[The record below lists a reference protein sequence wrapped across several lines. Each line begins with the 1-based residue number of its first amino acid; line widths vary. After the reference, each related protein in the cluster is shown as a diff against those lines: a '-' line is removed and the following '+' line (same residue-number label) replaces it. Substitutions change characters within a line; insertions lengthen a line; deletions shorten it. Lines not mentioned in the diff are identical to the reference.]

1 MPQEAMRKT
10 WGDNMI
16 KIAIDGPAG
25 AGKST
30 IARAVAAKM
39 GYIYIDTGALYR
51 SVGLYTMNRGADL
64 SDQKQIEAVLSGLN
78 VDIGFKNGEQ
88 RVFVNGEDV
97 SDDIRTPAV
106 SKAASVVSAVPA
118 VREFLFS
125 LQRTL
130 ADSRD
135 SVMDGRDIGTVV
147 LPDADVKIF
156 LTASAERR
164 ADRRYKELLEK
175 GESVEYSTVLDDIK
189 KRDYADSHRD
199 IAPLKQAD
207 DAVLADTSDLTLDE
221 SIALIEKIITER
233 IAR

>member
-1 MPQEAMRKT
+1 
-10 WGDNMI
+10 MI

-51 SVGLYTMNRGADL
+51 SVGLYAMNRGADL
-64 SDQKQIEAVLSGLN
+64 SDTKQIEAVLSGLN
-78 VDIGFKNGEQ
+78 VDIGFKDGEQ

-97 SDDIRTPAV
+97 SGDIRTTAV
-106 SKAASVVSAVPA
+106 SKAASVVSAVPV

-130 ADSRD
+130 ADSHN

-175 GESVEYSTVLDDIK
+175 GESVEYNTVLDDIK

-221 SIALIEKIITER
+221 SIALVEKIITER